1 MEFVAVAILPVHKGR
16 PTKGEKWAFR
26 LARRT
31 DRYSDSNVTAPI
43 STLRSQN
50 PALKMTPDATV
61 QRIVKRL
68 SELPPLT
75 GYGHQIRRLAP

>member
-50 PALKMTPDATV
+50 PALKNDA
-61 QRIVKRL
+61 RC
-68 SELPPLT
+68 
-75 GYGHQIRRLAP
+75 YGPADRQKAV